1 MKQTAKGLA
10 AIVGIVAAGLAFNAA
25 INTPLTDSTTEAL
38 TAITAICAAG
48 AMLILAGYAI
58 NLSVNRQH

>member
-1 MKQTAKGLA
+1 MKQTLKATA
-10 AIVGIVAAGLAFNAA
+10 AIIGIVAAGLAFNAA

-58 NLSVNRQH
+58 NLFANRQH

>member
-1 MKQTAKGLA
+1 MKQTLKATA
-10 AIVGIVAAGLAFNAA
+10 AVIGMLAAGLTLNAA

-58 NLSVNRQH
+58 NLFVNRQH